1 MGILARGRDSGCRL
15 VLRNPF
21 FFSTSVNSGE
31 LLIFLRNKELIFL
44 RIWNSKESPF
54 RCMKSCSQNLD
65 FIFNEAPGGPIDS
78 GDCVSKEMEP
88 SRVLLVFRDPLTMKR
103 HQPCEGL
110 PWQQALGF
118 KPLVASCS
126 GLPNTWD
133 LAFAPSNETR
143 FLGQRPPGSRI
154 SP

>member
-1 MGILARGRDSGCRL
+1 M
-15 VLRNPF
+15 
-21 FFSTSVNSGE
+21 SVNLGE

-78 GDCVSKEMEP
+78 GDCVSKEMEL
-88 SRVLLVFRDPLTMKR
+88 SRVLLVFRDPLPMKR

-110 PWQQALGF
+110 PLAASAGIQALGS
-118 KPLVASCS
+118 L
-126 GLPNTWD
+126 L
-133 LAFAPSNETR
+133 
-143 FLGQRPPGSRI
+143 LGS
-154 SP
+154 S